1 VPVAPVLE
9 LALLVAIPHIVT
21 LAAYFQ
27 MLPCI
32 GSVSAVRAAR
42 HIRSCRH
49 GQKILH
55 DPRCTGA
62 AATMSALARSLTL
75 DRFSDP
81 IFLLSQ
87 KKIENARTRS
97 WMWSWKYDPSKRY

>member
-1 VPVAPVLE
+1 MLPVPVAPVLE

-21 LAAYFQ
+21 LAAHFQ
-27 MLPCI
+27 VFSGI
-32 GSVSAVRAAR
+32 GSVSAIRAAR

-49 GQKILH
+49 ERKILH
-55 DPRCTGA
+55 DARCTGA

-81 IFLLSQ
+81 NFVEPFLQ
-87 KKIENARTRS
+87 TKKN
-97 WMWSWKYDPSKRY
+97 